1 MILNH
6 KNSCKKIYSPFEYK
20 KAARSQSVEI
30 YLQLFKHFFKIS
42 SYDVRLT
49 IFILK
54 SFFTLVAGEANFGP
68 GLLHLQLIDVLV
80 WFA

>member
-1 MILNH
+1 MHKRAIQKNPAIMILNH

-54 SFFTLVAGEANFGP
+54 SF
-68 GLLHLQLIDVLV
+68 LH
-80 WFA
+80 W